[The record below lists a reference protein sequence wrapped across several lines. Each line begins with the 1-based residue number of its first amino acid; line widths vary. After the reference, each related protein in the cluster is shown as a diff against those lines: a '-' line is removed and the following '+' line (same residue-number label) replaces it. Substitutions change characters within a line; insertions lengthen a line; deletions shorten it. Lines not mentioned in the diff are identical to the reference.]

1 MKIAHHHRS
10 ATLLALITLS
20 LSGCASWQ
28 PSQLLPDSWTSSE
41 TDQSTWQG
49 TYQSQ
54 EQMGLITTLELNQDN
69 SAKTIYSYTNGD
81 PDLIETGRWRA
92 LNSQQLEV
100 TMTTHQGHPLDS
112 QRIYQFD
119 PKTNQLIATQETVNG
134 QSYSLGENGLV
145 LSKQ

>member
-20 LSGCASWQ
+20 LFGCASWQ

-41 TDQSTWQG
+41 TWQG

-69 SAKTIYSYTNGD
+69 SAKTIYSYTNGN
-81 PDLIETGRWRA
+81 PDLIRNRSLACTQWPATG
-92 LNSQQLEV
+92 
-100 TMTTHQGHPLDS
+100 
-112 QRIYQFD
+112 
-119 PKTNQLIATQETVNG
+119 
-134 QSYSLGENGLV
+134 SYDDHS
-145 LSKQ
+145 SRPSA